1 MNVPL
6 ALLNGTQISNIESVN
21 IQFLLQCIQPI
32 LTLIEEEMNRK
43 LISPTER
50 DSIYI
55 DFDET
60 ELLRT
65 NKQSTATYLQL
76 LVNSGIMTRNEARVQ
91 LGLNPVDGADK
102 LSVSYSDIQQNTIK
116 EDSENNNTDK

>member
-1 MNVPL
+1 M
-6 ALLNGTQISNIESVN
+6 
-21 IQFLLQCIQPI
+21 QCIQPI